1 MQFTPSFCTISVND
15 NVTDNVKKDEKIF
28 KKKKKRKLLQ
38 IRESKMFKEMQR
50 EFVYFPFSTRVHLMV
65 GK

>member
-28 KKKKKRKLLQ
+28 KKKKNENYYR
-38 IRESKMFKEMQR
+38 
-50 EFVYFPFSTRVHLMV
+50 
-65 GK
+65 